1 MQKEAGKKSGQKGEG
16 TVSRAFFREAV
27 GLFNSVSDGVVVY
40 ERTSDGKDFIIRDL
54 NRSAER
60 IDKIKRADVIG
71 RSVTEIFPGI
81 REMGLLSVFERVWIT
96 GKAEKHPAVVYKDER
111 ISGWRENNVF
121 KSPTGEI
128 VATYRD
134 LTEEKKAEE
143 DLRRSEDQYRKMFDS
158 MTDIVFLLG
167 SDLKI
172 KMINPAGTKMAEK
185 VGLGKTMVGKT
196 IFEAM
201 PFLPK
206 AAKKEYEE
214 VLKTGK
220 PFSGEVKYYTG
231 NKMLIGQTKRIPVVQ
246 NGKIVGILGMIHDIT
261 ALKEGELALKK
272 NIERFNY
279 IASLAGEV
287 IWESDMDG
295 IATYL
300 SPASEKILGFK
311 PGEIIG
317 KKRYADLLIPE
328 DRERLGN
335 LIKRCYE
342 KRDEFHRVVV
352 IAERKN
358 KERVTLELSGTP
370 VFGEEGEAVGYI
382 GIASDI
388 TDRQA
393 YEENL
398 RKFQLAVENAS
409 DHIIITDRD
418 GNILFANKAAST
430 ITGYPIKEMIGKRPS
445 LWGKQMPPEFYKDM
459 WHRIKELKET
469 FVGEVTNRRK
479 NGELYVAEAR
489 ISPIVDASGSVIF
502 FIGIERDITKAK
514 EVDRAKTEFVSLA
527 SHQLRT
533 PLSIINWYTEML
545 LGGDKGELDEG
556 QREYVREIHNSGHR
570 MIDLVNALLNASRID
585 MGTLAISPKPTDF
598 GAVADVVI
606 SELLPQ
612 IEKKKLSVTKDYDA
626 VPKIDADPDLVRVIF
641 QNLISNAVKYT
652 PDKGKISVIVE
663 LRDEEVVIKVEDNGY
678 GIPEGQQSKIFTKL
692 FRADNAREVDPDG
705 TGLGLYIVKAIAD
718 ASGGR
723 AWFKSKEGKGSTFYV
738 ALPAIG
744 MKTKKGSKGL
754 V

>member
-1 MQKEAGKKSGQKGEG
+1 
-16 TVSRAFFREAV
+16 
-27 GLFNSVSDGVVVY
+27 
-40 ERTSDGKDFIIRDL
+40 
-54 NRSAER
+54 
-60 IDKIKRADVIG
+60 
-71 RSVTEIFPGI
+71 
-81 REMGLLSVFERVWIT
+81 
-96 GKAEKHPAVVYKDER
+96 
-111 ISGWRENNVF
+111 
-121 KSPTGEI
+121 
-128 VATYRD
+128 
-134 LTEEKKAEE
+134 
-143 DLRRSEDQYRKMFDS
+143 
-158 MTDIVFLLG
+158 
-167 SDLKI
+167 
-172 KMINPAGTKMAEK
+172 
-185 VGLGKTMVGKT
+185 
-196 IFEAM
+196 
-201 PFLPK
+201 
-206 AAKKEYEE
+206 
-214 VLKTGK
+214 
-220 PFSGEVKYYTG
+220 
-231 NKMLIGQTKRIPVVQ
+231 
-246 NGKIVGILGMIHDIT
+246 
-261 ALKEGELALKK
+261 
-272 NIERFNY
+272 
-279 IASLAGEV
+279 
-287 IWESDMDG
+287 MDG

-317 KKRYADLLIPE
+317 NKRYADLLIPE